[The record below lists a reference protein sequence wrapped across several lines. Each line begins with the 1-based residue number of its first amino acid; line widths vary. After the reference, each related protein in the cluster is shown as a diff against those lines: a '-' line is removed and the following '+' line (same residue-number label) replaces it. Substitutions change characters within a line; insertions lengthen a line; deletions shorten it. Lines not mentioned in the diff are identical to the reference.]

1 MSVEIGKKYKHYKG
15 NVYEIITFAKH
26 TETMEDLVIY
36 KSVSDGKIWARPL
49 VMFSEK
55 RQGIHDLI
63 AHTDVVK
70 CDLVKE
76 METCEN

>member
-36 KSVSDGKIWARPL
+36 KSVSDAKIWARPL

-55 RQGIHDLI
+55 
-63 AHTDVVK
+63 VK
-70 CDLVKE
+70 DINGVLVDRFSIID
-76 METCEN
+76 

>member
-26 TETMEDLVIY
+26 TETMEDLVVY
-36 KSVSDGKIWARPL
+36 KSVSNGKIWARPL

-55 RQGIHDLI
+55 
-63 AHTDVVK
+63 VK
-70 CDLVKE
+70 DINGVLVDRF
-76 METCEN
+76 NIID

>member
-15 NVYEIITFAKH
+15 NIYEIITFTKH

-55 RQGIHDLI
+55 
-63 AHTDVVK
+63 VK
-70 CDLVKE
+70 DINGVLV
-76 METCEN
+76 NRFSIID